1 MTLKIQMLFF
11 LSININPYIYY
22 QLFLTCRAKMREK
35 HMLKRSEAD
44 LSKAQKSCRQ
54 LDLGKEFIEP
64 MESWFWPKERRQRL
78 LVSKN

>member
-1 MTLKIQMLFF
+1 MFIFIIDYFIT
-11 LSININPYIYY
+11 Y
-22 QLFLTCRAKMREK
+22 RAKMREK

-54 LDLGKEFIEP
+54 LDLGKEFTEP

-78 LVSKN
+78 LVNKNN

>member
-1 MTLKIQMLFF
+1 
-11 LSININPYIYY
+11 
-22 QLFLTCRAKMREK
+22 
-35 HMLKRSEAD
+35 MLKRSEAD